1 MRILA
6 KGCVAK
12 PEPRAEDPKLN
23 CLPEPGPKLRIDSS
37 SGSFQFTSGL
47 KKFFRKKIML
57 AEEVFVIIWYYFNPN
72 TFSQQKKFSRY
83 FIKLSGAGTG
93 VGADKFGFAAPW
105 CRS

>member
-1 MRILA
+1 
-6 KGCVAK
+6 
-12 PEPRAEDPKLN
+12 
-23 CLPEPGPKLRIDSS
+23 
-37 SGSFQFTSGL
+37 
-47 KKFFRKKIML
+47 ML